1 LLTKRQYLTL
11 AILGVFS
18 ILLFMAPRIFVPS
31 ITVSNGDNA
40 AQDLEAYG
48 KSIAGDTNFDAQAA
62 SLGNRVVVHRDGEK
76 TYYTLSDENN
86 CFRLDAGSTKSIKVA
101 AAECN

>member
-1 LLTKRQYLTL
+1 
-11 AILGVFS
+11 
-18 ILLFMAPRIFVPS
+18 MAPRIFVPS
-31 ITVSNGDNA
+31 ISVNNGSNA

-48 KSIAGDTNFDAQAA
+48 KSIAGDSNFDAQAA

-76 TYYTLSDENN
+76 TYYTLSDNDS
-86 CFRLDAGSTKSIKVA
+86 CFRLDAGSTVSKKVA